1 MNRCS
6 SQLAMKIKAELLWR
20 KRLFRFLQWTPAN
33 VLHRSL
39 TSHAKSWELF
49 SKFQTEDKLFQVK
62 LVLVGVV
69 VFATILG
76 ATSIPLK
83 IPAEYKIP
91 WIVSFI
97 KYYSL
102 AIAVEH
108 MLLVI
113 LVILAESRQVCR
125 WPAIFAVISYLPI
138 LVLMSGM
145 AFSRQMLDLRLY
157 LSSMSLVSIIATVYF
172 QVSFPS
178 SLFFWLFIAGNS
190 TIFLARNSKVEQVS
204 LHACIIMIHIM

>member
-20 KRLFRFLQWTPAN
+20 KRFFQFLQWTPAN

-49 SKFQTEDKLFQVK
+49 SEFQTEDKLFQVK
-62 LVLVGVV
+62 VVLVGVV
-69 VFATILG
+69 VFAIILG
-76 ATSIPLK
+76 ATSIPLQTS
-83 IPAEYKIP
+83 AEYKFP
-91 WIVSFI
+91 WVVSFI

-108 MLLVI
+108 MLLV
-113 LVILAESRQVCR
+113 LLAILAERYQVCR
-125 WPAIFAVISYLPI
+125 WPNIFAVISYLPI
-138 LVLMSGM
+138 VVLIAGM

-157 LSSMSLVSIIATVYF
+157 LASMSLISIVATVYF
-172 QVSFPS
+172 QASFPS
-178 SLFFWLFIAGNS
+178 SLFFWLFIAVNNTIYLAINS
-190 TIFLARNSKVEQVS
+190 EAEQVS
-204 LHACIIMIHIM
+204 LHACIIMVHK